1 MAGLSRAGI
10 LVVVLAA
17 CGGGQRAGQSDSAA
31 VATGAAPMD
40 TTAMAPTSASHDSMT
55 APTAA
60 APADTGAVSTAEA
73 AKPAKAAEST
83 AKPSAPAT
91 SPTAKTPAA
100 KTPTAKTSSVTTPT
114 AKTSS
119 ATTPTDSAPAAS
131 TSSATTP
138 SPAATAPTAASTITP
153 AAQDSPKK
161 AAAQDTTKKAAA
173 ANASTGGTG
182 TPQQIALGD
191 SIFHGQVGGGTCS
204 ACHGQDA
211 KGTAVA
217 PDLTDSQWLN
227 GDGSYQF
234 LVNTITNGVPQPKQH
249 PAPMPPKGGAPL
261 TDDQVKAVAAY
272 EYSLSHK
279 S

>member
-10 LVVVLAA
+10 LVVLAA
-17 CGGGQRAGQSDSAA
+17 CGGGQRAGQPDSAA
-31 VATGAAPMD
+31 VGTGAAPMD
-40 TTAMAPTSASHDSMT
+40 TTAMAPSRAPQDSTMSAPAGATTPD
-55 APTAA
+55 TAA
-60 APADTGAVSTAEA
+60 A
-73 AKPAKAAEST
+73 ST
-83 AKPSAPAT
+83 AK
-91 SPTAKTPAA
+91 
-100 KTPTAKTSSVTTPT
+100 
-114 AKTSS
+114 
-119 ATTPTDSAPAAS
+119 ATTK
-131 TSSATTP
+131 
-138 SPAATAPTAASTITP
+138 PAATTKAPVATTKTATVQDTP
-153 AAQDSPKK
+153 TKAGAQDTSKK
-161 AAAQDTTKKAAA
+161 GAAAQDTSKKAAA
-173 ANASTGGTG
+173 AKPSGAAGGV

-234 LVNTITNGVPQPKQH
+234 IVNTVTNGVPQPKQH

-279 S
+279 T

>member
-10 LVVVLAA
+10 LMVLAA

-31 VATGAAPMD
+31 VSTGAAPTD
-40 TTAMAPTSASHDSMT
+40 TTAMAPSAATMDTSAMASS
-55 APTAA
+55 A
-60 APADTGAVSTAEA
+60 APKDSTM
-73 AKPAKAAEST
+73 
-83 AKPSAPAT
+83 SAPAGVTARDTAAPTT
-91 SPTAKTPAA
+91 SKT
-100 KTPTAKTSSVTTPT
+100 TT
-114 AKTSS
+114 K
-119 ATTPTDSAPAAS
+119 
-131 TSSATTP
+131 
-138 SPAATAPTAASTITP
+138 PAATPKVP
-153 AAQDSPKK
+153 AATSTTATAQDTPTK
-161 AAAQDTTKKAAA
+161 AAAQDTSKKAAAGQDTSKKAAA
-173 ANASTGGTG
+173 AAPSGAGGGG

-217 PDLTDSQWLN
+217 PDLTDNQWLN

-234 LVNTITNGVPQPKQH
+234 IVNTITNGVPKPKQH

-279 S
+279 T